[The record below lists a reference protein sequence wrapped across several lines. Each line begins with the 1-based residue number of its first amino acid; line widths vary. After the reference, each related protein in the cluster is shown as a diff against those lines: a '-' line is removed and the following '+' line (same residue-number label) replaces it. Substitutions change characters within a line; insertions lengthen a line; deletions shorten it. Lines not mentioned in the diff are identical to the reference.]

1 MKKILLFLLFPICL
15 FSQTKKLT
23 INIPKVDTNFLT
35 TQYRL
40 DTTRAG
46 LISMMGNFSVDDTLY
61 ILQKDSLYIITKD
74 STYIID
80 TVYSI
85 NYDTIYLFDRIP
97 KGTIAMWSGS
107 IDSIPIGWQLCDGTN
122 GTPDLRDRFIVGA
135 GNYYAV
141 GATGGQ
147 DSVQLTIAQMPSHTH
162 IQNPHSHTLPA
173 YGNSLT
179 GAANSKVETT
189 NSSTSYSASTNET
202 TATNQNTGGGG
213 YHENRPKYY
222 ALAYIMKMVD
232 NTLTGGSI
240 DTNTIATKSYVES
253 RIDTRIPISAIDVDV
268 ASVYSVDTA
277 KSNLYAEIYTTR
289 NMIPMEPLVNG
300 DSVIAIIDSANTRKY
315 VSIDNLPDSTKSR
328 KFVSIDHIVRTDT
341 VAIAYNNRLLEMQV
355 AGAFGFKC
363 DTISTTDRNLLSGA
377 DRDTT
382 KTMYLDN
389 IIIQTDTTTIGYVI
403 SIKRLQATA
412 YTKLFM
418 RNERLTGNVTV
429 NLNFIGAP
437 LILKPY
443 EHLYIQK
450 LTPYGDTKA
459 KCWVS
464 LKYRVY

>member
-1 MKKILLFLLFPICL
+1 MKKFIFLILISINLYGQIVFNRA
-15 FSQTKKLT
+15 SKLDST
-23 INIPKVDTNFLT
+23 LLT

-179 GAANSKVETT
+179 GAADSKVETT
-189 NSSTSYSASTNET
+189 NSSTSYSASTNGT

-253 RIDTRIPISAIDVDV
+253 RVDTRIPTSAIDVDV

-289 NMIPMEPLVNG
+289 NMIPMEPLENG

-315 VSIDNLPDSTKSR
+315 VSIDNFPDSTKTR
-328 KFVSIDHIVRTDT
+328 KYIAIDHIVRTDT

-363 DTISTTDRNLLSGA
+363 DTISTTGRNLLSGA

>member
-1 MKKILLFLLFPICL
+1 MKKAIFLILIAINLYGQIIINRA
-15 FSQTKKLT
+15 SKLDST
-23 INIPKVDTNFLT
+23 LLT

-179 GAANSKVETT
+179 GAADSKVETT
-189 NSSTSYSASTNET
+189 NSSTSYSASTNGT

-363 DTISTTDRNLLSGA
+363 DTISTTGRNLLSGA